1 MRRFLKWALPVVVLA
16 SAGAAGWFLW
26 LAPGNSGP
34 PLPTQRVAIGDV
46 EDNVSALGSLQP
58 LEYVDVGTQV
68 SGQLQRLVVEVG
80 ADVKRGDLLAEID
93 PTVYQARVNASE
105 AQLLNLSA
113 QKSERE
119 AFRRLV
125 QQQVGRQKELL
136 AVRATSQDAYEV
148 ASAQL
153 QQVTA
158 QIAALDAQIRQTQS
172 TLTGDQAN
180 LRYTRIFAPMD
191 GTVVSITAKRGQTLN
206 ANQTAPI
213 ILRIADLDTMTVW
226 TQVSEADVPK
236 LKLGMSV
243 YFTTLG
249 RPDRRWT
256 GKLRQ
261 VMPTPEVVNNVIL
274 YNALFDVENADRTL
288 MPQMSAQAF
297 FIIAEARRV
306 PIVPMTALRRVRGP
320 GGRYVVRVMENGQPV
335 ERPVQVGVTN
345 RLLAEVKSGLKE
357 GEEVVVDQA
366 PGGQRPQQR
375 PGGPSGP
382 RTPRL

>member
-1 MRRFLKWALPVVVLA
+1 MRRLLKWTLPIVVLA
-16 SAGAAGWFLW
+16 GAAAAGWWLW
-26 LAPGNSGP
+26 LAPGNAGP
-34 PLPTQRVAIGDV
+34 ALPTQRVVIGDV
-46 EDNVSALGSLQP
+46 EDSVSALGSLQP

-68 SGQLQRLVVEVG
+68 SGQLQRLHVDIG
-80 ADVKRGDLLAEID
+80 ANVKRGDLLAEID

-136 AVRATSQDAYEV
+136 AVRATSQDAFDT

-158 QIAALDAQIRQTQS
+158 QIAALEAQIRQTQS

-236 LKLGMSV
+236 LKLGMTV

-249 RPDRRWT
+249 RPDRRWS

-261 VMPTPEVVNNVIL
+261 VLPTPEVVNNVIL
-274 YNALFDVENADRTL
+274 YNALFDVDNADRTL

-297 FIIAEARRV
+297 FVLADAKGV
-306 PIVPMTALRRVRGP
+306 PVVPMTALRRVRGP
-320 GGRYVVRVMENGQPV
+320 GGRHVVRVMENGQPV
-335 ERPVQVGVTN
+335 ERQVQIGVTN
-345 RLLAEVKSGLKE
+345 RLFAEVKSGLKE
-357 GEEVVVDQA
+357 GEEVVIDPTAA
-366 PGGQRPQQR
+366 PGQRPQR
-375 PGGPSGP
+375 PGGPTGP

>member
-1 MRRFLKWALPVVVLA
+1 MRRLLKWTLPIVVLA
-16 SAGAAGWFLW
+16 GAAAAGWWLW
-26 LAPGNSGP
+26 LAPGNAGP
-34 PLPTQRVAIGDV
+34 ALPTQRVVVGDV
-46 EDNVSALGSLQP
+46 EDSVSALGSLQP

-68 SGQLQRLVVEVG
+68 SGQLQRLHVDIG
-80 ADVKRGDLLAEID
+80 ANVKRGDLLAEID

-136 AVRATSQDAYEV
+136 AVRATSQDAFDT

-158 QIAALDAQIRQTQS
+158 QIAALEAQIRQTQS

-236 LKLGMSV
+236 LKLGMTV

-261 VMPTPEVVNNVIL
+261 VLPTPEVVNNVIL
-274 YNALFDVENADRTL
+274 YNALFDVDNADRTL

-297 FIIAEARRV
+297 FVLADAKGV
-306 PIVPMTALRRVRGP
+306 PVVPMTALRRVRGP
-320 GGRYVVRVMENGQPV
+320 GGRHVVRVMENGQPV
-335 ERPVQVGVTN
+335 ERQVQIGVTN
-345 RLLAEVKSGLKE
+345 RLFAEVKSGLKE
-357 GEEVVVDQA
+357 GEEVVIDPTAA
-366 PGGQRPQQR
+366 PGQRPQR
-375 PGGPSGP
+375 PGAPTGP